1 MLLQIP
7 SVLTKDE
14 VRDARAI
21 LDVAGWVDGR
31 VTAGHQS
38 ARAKHNEQIPENDPA
53 ARRIGETIV
62 NALARNPLFRS
73 AALPLH
79 VFPPLFN
86 RYSGGQSFGSHVDN
100 AVRQVAGTA
109 HQLRTDLSATL
120 FLSEPAEYDG
130 GELVI
135 EDTFGVQA
143 VKLEAGNMILYPA
156 SSLHHVRPVTRG
168 ARVSSF
174 FWIQSMVRDDGQRTL
189 LFDLDLSIQRL
200 GSDHPDHASVLQL
213 TGVYHNLLRR
223 WADV

>member
-7 SVLTKDE
+7 NVLTKSEIGD
-14 VRDARAI
+14 VRAI
-21 LDVAGWVDGR
+21 LDAAEWVDGR

-38 ARAKHNEQIPENDPA
+38 ARAKDNEQIPESDPA
-53 ARRIGETIV
+53 ARQVGERIV
-62 NALARNPLFRS
+62 AALARSPLFRS

-100 AVRQVAGTA
+100 AIRQIAGTA
-109 HQLRTDLSATL
+109 HQLRTDLAATL

-135 EDTFGVQA
+135 EDTFGVQS
-143 VKLEAGNMILYPA
+143 VKLEAGNLVLYPA

-174 FWIQSMVRDDGQRTL
+174 FWIQSLVRDDGERTL

-200 GSDHPDHASVLQL
+200 GTDHPDHPSLLQL

-223 WADV
+223 WATA